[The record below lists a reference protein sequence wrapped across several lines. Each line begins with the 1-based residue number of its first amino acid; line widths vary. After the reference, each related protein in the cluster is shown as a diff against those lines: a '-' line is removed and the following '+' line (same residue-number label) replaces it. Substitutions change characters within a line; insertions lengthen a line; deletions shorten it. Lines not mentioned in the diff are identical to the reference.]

1 MKLEV
6 GDVFTVVND
15 GSFHVDLTT
24 DLSGRVMRVTW
35 VEEDG
40 VSKHLL
46 SFPTDATVE
55 DVSTF
60 EVYTLSNEDI
70 PAEEFEKYYALQ
82 PPESATGAVKSDGG
96 SSSYYDMEIPEWLVD
111 LITERQTE
119 WGSSYIKTEE
129 LITTVFNNNFDFGNV
144 LKSLVRAH
152 GAFNGAGKAGNSV
165 PYECNKIKYSAEK
178 IISAEARK
186 S

>member
-1 MKLEV
+1 MKLKL
-6 GDVFTVVND
+6 GDVFEVVND

-24 DLSGRVMRVTW
+24 DLVGRVMRVIA
-35 VEEDG
+35 VEEDD
-40 VSKHLL
+40 VSKHPL

-55 DVSTF
+55 DVNTL
-60 EVYTLSNEDI
+60 ETYTLSNDNRPVGDFED
-70 PAEEFEKYYALQ
+70 YYALQ

-96 SSSYYDMEIPEWLVD
+96 SSSYYDMEIPEWLVE

-129 LITTVFNNNFDFGNV
+129 LITTVFNNDFDFGNA